1 MNREAGPPMKR
12 EKKTPGLD
20 FRGPS
25 SDETRTTSPRFQGLP
40 KMSDKPA
47 LSDIVFIRHARRFK
61 ARNGR

>member
-1 MNREAGPPMKR
+1 MKR

-40 KMSDKPA
+40 KMSDKGG
-47 LSDIVFIRHARRFK
+47 LSDMIAPRQERRLT
-61 ARNGR
+61 A